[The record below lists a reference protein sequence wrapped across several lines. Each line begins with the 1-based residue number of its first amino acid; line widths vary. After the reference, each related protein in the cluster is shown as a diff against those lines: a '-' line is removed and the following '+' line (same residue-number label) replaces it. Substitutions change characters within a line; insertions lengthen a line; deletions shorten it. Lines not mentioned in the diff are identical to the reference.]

1 MFKRR
6 KPRSYSQLATE
17 MIYPRGGWRRASQ
30 YVMNRIRRLTDQPQR
45 IARGFAAGIFVS
57 FTPFFG
63 FHFMMAA
70 LVAWII
76 RGNIVAA
83 LLGTFVGNPLT
94 FPFIAVLSV
103 TLGRRML
110 DVEGTLQ
117 PHRIFEEFARA
128 SAELWNNLLAP
139 FTDATMHWQNFDYF
153 WSNYFLP
160 YLVGGVGP
168 GLAASVVGYY
178 LTVPVI
184 RAYHK
189 RRSRKMAE
197 RIARVQD
204 APPPATPPEDDKG

>member
-1 MFKRR
+1 MTVEHEHELEGLK
-6 KPRSYSQLATE
+6 
-17 MIYPRGGWRRASQ
+17 
-30 YVMNRIRRLTDQPQR
+30 
-45 IARGFAAGIFVS
+45 AAGR
-57 FTPFFG
+57 
-63 FHFMMAA
+63 
-70 LVAWII
+70 LVA
-76 RGNIVAA
+76 RTLEAMGKA
-83 LLGTFVGNPLT
+83 LEPGITPRELDQ
-94 FPFIAVLSV
+94 
-103 TLGRRML
+103 LGRRML

-204 APPPATPPEDDKG
+204 APQPATPPEDDKG